1 MLLRQ
6 EHRLSLPR
14 SLWWCQ
20 TWALTRIPWYGLTNP
35 YLGLTSRDHQTP
47 PNSKPLTI
55 LMLLLPEILAPMPTA
70 FKASDFLKQEER
82 TSLKQRHTQHIRQQ
96 SNETVKE
103 GAWILVTGTQQ
114 LENSLFHSK
123 NLLFWHITINKTF
136 IAQRESAFER
146 GFSGIKCKDFKR

>member
-70 FKASDFLKQEER
+70 FKGIWFFEAGRK
-82 TSLKQRHTQHIRQQ
+82 SLPKAKAHSVHL

-123 NLLFWHITINKTF
+123 NILFWHLTINKTF
-136 IAQRESAFER
+136 IAQRGSAFER